1 MLRGEAAHSVFNE
14 ALAAA
19 TWPVF
24 QALLSSSPV
33 VDRIDNLVEE
43 LIDEYESLGAD

>member
-1 MLRGEAAHSVFNE
+1 VAAKSPKPSSQKCAPTN
-14 ALAAA
+14 
-19 TWPVF
+19 PVF
-24 QALLSSSPV
+24 QALVSSSPV